1 MSDWLTDVELPLP
14 LVALNAALLL
24 LVVVRVYLLGLA
36 MRSGSSC
43 AAANSSKSGEQGH
56 SSAVDPL
63 THLRSLP
70 PLPLAPDLQKSVNQL
85 RRFVSAGMA
94 LSSAERAVLD
104 DDAWCCRFLIARNWD
119 VPKAAEMMSRAM
131 QWRVSRKPIAPL
143 SDGGTAAARLLEHE
157 SATGK
162 VWCAPGLDR
171 HGRCV
176 VIFDNSVQNTADQ
189 RNQMLLLAFTL
200 EFALR
205 HATADVDKICLVIKL
220 QNFSLLNSPPWATT
234 RETLQ
239 ILTGCFPETLGHA
252 IAYRP
257 PSIFQSLWRV
267 AGPLLDRKTHSKVAF
282 VTGSSEP
289 GGAND
294 RLMNEVIGANWRE
307 MTGCE
312 LPVRSP
318 GCTSGF
324 EPREYWDSILARDRE
339 YTLGSRAG

>member
-1 MSDWLTDVELPLP
+1 MLVDAMQLLPIL
-14 LVALNAALLL
+14 ALNSALLL
-24 LVVVRVYLLGLA
+24 LVVLRVHWLGLTV
-36 MRSGSSC
+36 RSRTRS
-43 AAANSSKSGEQGH
+43 AASASEDAGVQGNST
-56 SSAVDPL
+56 AVDTL

-85 RRFVSAGMA
+85 RRFVSAGTA

-104 DDAWCCRFLIARNWD
+104 DDAWCCRFLVARNWD
-119 VPKAAEMMSRAM
+119 VPKAAEMMSKAL
-131 QWRVSRKPIAPL
+131 QWRISRKPIAPL
-143 SDGGTAAARLLEHE
+143 SDGGTAAARILEHE

-162 VWCAPGLDR
+162 VWCAPGRDR

-176 VIFDNSVQNTADQ
+176 VIFDNSVQNTANQ

-234 RETLQ
+234 KETLQ

-257 PSIFQSLWRV
+257 PAIFQSLWRV
-267 AGPLLDRKTHSKVAF
+267 AGPLLDRKTFSKVVF

-289 GGAND
+289 GSAND
-294 RLMNEVIGANWRE
+294 RLMNEVIGDNWRE

-312 LPVRSP
+312 LPVRSK